1 MRLTWQASCSSTRPS
16 ISLGSLLLNERGVGY
31 YRRMR
36 QTGLFTKTAKNVPKD
51 EVAKNAIL
59 LIRAG
64 YIDKVMA
71 GVYSLLPLGLLTI
84 ERINAVIREEMQRIG
99 GVELLLTSLQNPDVW
114 KKTSR
119 WEGDVW
125 FKSVINSGGET
136 GFGWTQEEEIAALM
150 RSHIQSY
157 KDLPRSLFQIQTK
170 FRNEERAKSGIM
182 RGREFLMKDLYSF
195 HSSENDLS
203 RFYEECAIGYERIF
217 ARVGLGI
224 STYRTVASGG
234 AFAKYSHEFQTLCEA
249 GEDIIYVHE
258 GKKIAVNKEVCTNE
272 VLADLGIARTEL
284 TEHKAIEVGNIFK
297 LGARFSEPLG
307 LLFTDEK
314 GERKP
319 VLMGSYGI
327 GPGRVMGAIVETHA
341 DERGVLWPE
350 EVSPFH
356 YHLILIGSK
365 RTEVRARADALYAA
379 LKARGKRV
387 FYDDR
392 EDVQAGEKFADAELL
407 GFPAAIIVSEK
418 TLQEDRYEVKE
429 RRGGGSR
436 SFREQELIG

>member
-203 RFYEECAIGYERIF
+203 HFYEECAIGYERIF
-217 ARVGLGI
+217 ARVG
-224 STYRTVASGG
+224 
-234 AFAKYSHEFQTLCEA
+234 
-249 GEDIIYVHE
+249 
-258 GKKIAVNKEVCTNE
+258 
-272 VLADLGIARTEL
+272 LGIARTEL

-341 DERGVLWPE
+341 DERGLLWPE

-365 RTEVRARADALYAA
+365 STEVRARADALYAA

-392 EDVQAGEKFADAELL
+392 EEVRAGEKFADAELL
-407 GFPAAIIVSEK
+407 GFPKSIIVSEK
-418 TLQEDRYEVKE
+418 TLKEDRYEVKD